1 MINEKITNNNKKF
14 RNALLE
20 KNKFSEEFT
29 SEEYSKLKALTQWS
43 KLEDLKYLDKIS
55 EYHDAVIDIKE
66 MPKYKFLRRD
76 EKFANDEY
84 IPKTDYGYKN
94 RNKKYTTIFKKRLH
108 LKGFKKNEKIIKQEN
123 YLPTDFEEIN
133 EQIELKNIDNS
144 GGNNNNKYLLS
155 EEKNINILNKD
166 NNNVNSP
173 KKDNKSRP
181 STSTYKRNITYDKI
195 FSEPNLNYDK
205 RKDKRKTGSKRIIQ
219 SAQKDNKYIL
229 NLKLTDK
236 KLYLRNDTNS
246 NLSNYT
252 TSFRSYSIID
262 NKKNIFKE
270 IEKKVLNPNYH
281 LIFTSKNSKGNSQI
295 NESSKA
301 SEFKSTKQLI
311 DRIINDGFII
321 NDYIKSNRLNTRKK
335 EKKKDKE
342 LILLKL
348 DERLKIIREKN
359 NNIKKQRK
367 HITDEDIFKG
377 KLSLI
382 PGYAKKFF
390 REVYNK
396 ILFENRVLSK
406 NKENNLEHAME
417 ALVTRKKL
425 NQEFKKETIKRMKIT
440 NDFFVTEKDDQNLI
454 EEQKKLFDFYGN
466 LDGLEWLIMKKN
478 IINYGKKYH

>member
-43 KLEDLKYLDKIS
+43 KLEDLKNLDKIS
-55 EYHDAVIDIKE
+55 EYHDVVIDIKE

-181 STSTYKRNITYDKI
+181 STSTYKRNITYEL
-195 FSEPNLNYDK
+195 FHVH
-205 RKDKRKTGSKRIIQ
+205 
-219 SAQKDNKYIL
+219 KYGTCL
-229 NLKLTDK
+229 
-236 KLYLRNDTNS
+236 
-246 NLSNYT
+246 
-252 TSFRSYSIID
+252 
-262 NKKNIFKE
+262 
-270 IEKKVLNPNYH
+270 
-281 LIFTSKNSKGNSQI
+281 
-295 NESSKA
+295 
-301 SEFKSTKQLI
+301 
-311 DRIINDGFII
+311 
-321 NDYIKSNRLNTRKK
+321 
-335 EKKKDKE
+335 
-342 LILLKL
+342 
-348 DERLKIIREKN
+348 
-359 NNIKKQRK
+359 
-367 HITDEDIFKG
+367 
-377 KLSLI
+377 
-382 PGYAKKFF
+382 
-390 REVYNK
+390 
-396 ILFENRVLSK
+396 
-406 NKENNLEHAME
+406 
-417 ALVTRKKL
+417 
-425 NQEFKKETIKRMKIT
+425 
-440 NDFFVTEKDDQNLI
+440 
-454 EEQKKLFDFYGN
+454 
-466 LDGLEWLIMKKN
+466 
-478 IINYGKKYH
+478 